1 MQCSTYC
8 SLYSSIRTEKF
19 LPMIPLGLDL
29 YLCKHNMS
37 YKWRAISTKD
47 FIWKQKTSNCDLS
60 KTNYFPNMF
69 YYFLKFNLKNWQYI
83 AVFWIEIICNAC
95 RVFNFYFQVYK
106 RLRDAVVLDWHI
118 SLLDKDQMS
127 TCEVAYMKSD
137 YSSDS
142 ERTKITEVEQQKSF
156 LGQLLNVTTVKKY
169 ASHFQ
174 NPKPSGTF
182 FKMSYIPRTRSFV
195 IDSLESNQEYVF
207 QMTCV
212 DFVGHQHIS
221 SVLSFKT
228 GNT

>member
-1 MQCSTYC
+1 M
-8 SLYSSIRTEKF
+8 
-19 LPMIPLGLDL
+19 
-29 YLCKHNMS
+29 
-37 YKWRAISTKD
+37 
-47 FIWKQKTSNCDLS
+47 
-60 KTNYFPNMF
+60 
-69 YYFLKFNLKNWQYI
+69 
-83 AVFWIEIICNAC
+83 
-95 RVFNFYFQVYK
+95 
-106 RLRDAVVLDWHI
+106 VLDWHI

-127 TCEVAYMKSD
+127 TCDVAYMKSD

-182 FKMSYIPRTRSFV
+182 FRMSYIPRTRSFV

-212 DFVGHQHIS
+212 DVVGYQHIS

>member
-1 MQCSTYC
+1 MTCHIY
-8 SLYSSIRTEKF
+8 KGF
-19 LPMIPLGLDL
+19 HMI
-29 YLCKHNMS
+29 
-37 YKWRAISTKD
+37 
-47 FIWKQKTSNCDLS
+47 KTSNCDLS
-60 KTNYFPNMF
+60 ENFYFPKMF
-69 YYFLKFNLKNWQYI
+69 YYFLKFNLKISNILRYMC
-83 AVFWIEIICNAC
+83 WIEIICNAY
-95 RVFNFYFQVYK
+95 RVFNFYVQVYK

-156 LGQLLNVTTVKKY
+156 LGQLLNVTSVKKY

-182 FKMSYIPRTRSFV
+182 FRMSYIPRTRSFV

-212 DFVGHQHIS
+212 DVVGYQHIS

>member
-1 MQCSTYC
+1 MC
-8 SLYSSIRTEKF
+8 
-19 LPMIPLGLDL
+19 
-29 YLCKHNMS
+29 
-37 YKWRAISTKD
+37 
-47 FIWKQKTSNCDLS
+47 
-60 KTNYFPNMF
+60 
-69 YYFLKFNLKNWQYI
+69 
-83 AVFWIEIICNAC
+83 WIEIIGNAYIL
-95 RVFNFYFQVYK
+95 FNSYFQVYK

-127 TCEVAYMKSD
+127 TCDVAYMKSD

-182 FKMSYIPRTRSFV
+182 FRMSYIPRTRSFV

-212 DFVGHQHIS
+212 DVVGYQHIS